1 MFSFDS
7 NYLVSRLIIQI
18 NKIPDIVHDKQ
29 LIADVMYS
37 LASQDTQVAG
47 PIAGMSWPSV
57 FFLHCGAPI
66 Q

>member
-47 PIAGMSWPSV
+47 PIAGMS
-57 FFLHCGAPI
+57 
-66 Q
+66 

>member
-47 PIAGMSWPSV
+47 TIAGMS
-57 FFLHCGAPI
+57 
-66 Q
+66 